1 MLRQWTFAA
10 GCKEHPSADACLL
23 MTSPYVIATLLFYAA
38 SLALYIWNL
47 REPSRAAGIG
57 ATSCLVVGL
66 VLHYLA
72 LLARSRLIH
81 AVPYDDLFGSLSL
94 FAWLLAATYLCLEA
108 IHRRRAVGPFVLPI
122 VLGVFLLAHLPE
134 ARPVKAPPAQGPLF
148 AFHVTLNILAYS
160 AFAISFV
167 LSIIFLVQ
175 NWRLRNRKLG
185 EVGWRFP
192 ALDVLE
198 RMTRSSVLI
207 GCVSL
212 AAGVTA
218 GLITAHR
225 LEGSYWN
232 GDPKVIIT
240 VLIFLIYVGYTVLSQ
255 TAAWR
260 GARASALCIFNF
272 IFVIFSYSIVNRYL
286 ISFSPIF
293 LVGCARR
300 ESGSWS
306 SVL

>member
-1 MLRQWTFAA
+1 
-10 GCKEHPSADACLL
+10 

-38 SLALYIWNL
+38 SLALYVWNL
-47 REPSRAAGIG
+47 REPSRAAGLG
-57 ATSCLVVGL
+57 ATTCLVAGL
-66 VLHYLA
+66 GLHYLA

-94 FAWLLAATYLCLEA
+94 FAWLVAFTYLCLEA

-134 ARPVKAPPAQGPLF
+134 ARQINAPPAQGPLF
-148 AFHVTLNILAYS
+148 AFHVTLNILAYA
-160 AFAISFV
+160 AFMIACI
-167 LSIIFLVQ
+167 LSVIFLIQ
-175 NWRLRNRKLG
+175 NWRLRKRKLG

-198 RMTRSSVLI
+198 RMARSSVLI

-212 AAGVTA
+212 AAGTAA
-218 GLITAHR
+218 GLITEHR
-225 LEGSYWN
+225 LRGTYWT

-240 VLIFLIYVGYTVLSQ
+240 VVILLIYVCYTVLSG

-272 IFVIFSYSIVNRYL
+272 MFVIFSYSIVNRYL
-286 ISFSPIF
+286 SHFH
-293 LVGCARR
+293 RY
-300 ESGSWS
+300 
-306 SVL
+306 

>member
-1 MLRQWTFAA
+1 MMNL
-10 GCKEHPSADACLL
+10 
-23 MTSPYVIATLLFYAA
+23 YVLATVVLYSA

-47 REPSRAAGIG
+47 REPSRPAGVG
-57 ATSCLVVGL
+57 ATISLVGAL

-72 LLARSRLIH
+72 LLDRSRLIH

-108 IHRRRAVGPFVLPI
+108 IHRRQSVGPFVLPI
-122 VLGVFLLAHLPE
+122 VLGVFLIAHLPE
-134 ARPVKAPPAQGPLF
+134 AHKVSAPPAQGPLF

-167 LSIIFLVQ
+167 LSVIFLVQ
-175 NWRLRNRKLG
+175 NRRLRGHRLG
-185 EVGWRFP
+185 VVGWRFP

-207 GCVSL
+207 GIASL
-212 AAGVTA
+212 VAGMTA
-218 GLITAHR
+218 GLIWAHR
-225 LEGSYWN
+225 LQGQYWD

-240 VLIFLIYVGYTVLSQ
+240 FLILAIYIGYTVLAR

-272 IFVIFSYSIVNRYL
+272 AFVIFSYSIVNRYL
-286 ISFSPIF
+286 SHFHRYF
-293 LVGCARR
+293 
-300 ESGSWS
+300 
-306 SVL
+306 

>member
-1 MLRQWTFAA
+1 MHT
-10 GCKEHPSADACLL
+10 

-47 REPSRAAGIG
+47 REPSRATGIA

-66 VLHYLA
+66 GMHYLA

-81 AVPYDDLFGSLSL
+81 AVPYDDLLGSLSL
-94 FAWLLAATYLCLEA
+94 FAWLLAFTYLCLEA

-134 ARPVKAPPAQGPLF
+134 AREIKAPPAQGPLF
-148 AFHVTLNILAYS
+148 AFHVTLNILAYA

-175 NWRLRNRKLG
+175 ERRLRSHKLG
-185 EVGWRFP
+185 IVGWRFP

-207 GCVSL
+207 GCGSL
-212 AAGVTA
+212 AAGMTA
-218 GLITAHR
+218 GLIWAHR
-225 LEGSYWN
+225 LEGRYWD

-240 VLIFLIYVGYTVLSQ
+240 FLILAVYVGYTFLSR

-260 GARASALCIFNF
+260 GARASGL
-272 IFVIFSYSIVNRYL
+272 
-286 ISFSPIF
+286 
-293 LVGCARR
+293 
-300 ESGSWS
+300 
-306 SVL
+306 

>member
-1 MLRQWTFAA
+1 MHT
-10 GCKEHPSADACLL
+10 

-47 REPSRAAGIG
+47 REPSRVAGIG
-57 ATSCLVVGL
+57 ATSFLLVGL
-66 VLHYLA
+66 GLHYLA

-94 FAWLLAATYLCLEA
+94 FAWLLAFTYLCLEA

-122 VLGVFLLAHLPE
+122 VIGVFLLAHLPE

-185 EVGWRFP
+185 VVGWRFP

-212 AAGVTA
+212 GAGMTA
-218 GLITAHR
+218 GLIWAHR
-225 LEGSYWN
+225 LEGQYWD
-232 GDPKVIIT
+232 GDPKVIVT
-240 VLIFLIYVGYTVLSQ
+240 VLILLIYVGYTLLSR

-272 IFVIFSYSIVNRYL
+272 MFVIFSYSIVNRYL
-286 ISFSPIF
+286 SHFHRYF
-293 LVGCARR
+293 
-300 ESGSWS
+300 
-306 SVL
+306 

>member
-1 MLRQWTFAA
+1 MLRQWAFAA
-10 GCKEHPSADACLL
+10 GWNEHPSRECMHT

-66 VLHYLA
+66 GLHYLA

-134 ARPVKAPPAQGPLF
+134 ARPVNAPPAQGPLF

-175 NWRLRNRKLG
+175 NRRLRDHKLG
-185 EVGWRFP
+185 VVGWRFP
-192 ALDVLE
+192 ALEVLE

-207 GCVSL
+207 GCASL
-212 AAGVTA
+212 AAGMTA
-218 GLITAHR
+218 GLIWAHR
-225 LEGSYWN
+225 LAGA
-232 GDPKVIIT
+232 
-240 VLIFLIYVGYTVLSQ
+240 VLGWRSESDRHGLDFFDLSSATPFLSR

-272 IFVIFSYSIVNRYL
+272 MFVIFSYSIVNRYL
-286 ISFSPIF
+286 SHFHRYF
-293 LVGCARR
+293 
-300 ESGSWS
+300 
-306 SVL
+306 

>member
-1 MLRQWTFAA
+1 
-10 GCKEHPSADACLL
+10 
-23 MTSPYVIATLLFYAA
+23 MTSPYVLATFLFYAV

-57 ATSCLVVGL
+57 ATSCLVVALG
-66 VLHYLA
+66 LHYLA

-122 VLGVFLLAHLPE
+122 VIGVFLLAHLPE
-134 ARPVKAPPAQGPLF
+134 AGQVKAPPAQGPLF

-175 NWRLRNRKLG
+175 NRRLRSRKLG
-185 EVGWRFP
+185 VVGWRFP

-212 AAGVTA
+212 AAGMTA
-218 GLITAHR
+218 GLIWAHR
-225 LEGSYWN
+225 LEGQYWD
-232 GDPKVIIT
+232 GDPKVIVT
-240 VLIFLIYVGYTVLSQ
+240 ALILLIYVGYEFLSR

-272 IFVIFSYSIVNRYL
+272 MFVIFSYSIVNRYL
-286 ISFSPIF
+286 SHFHRYF
-293 LVGCARR
+293 
-300 ESGSWS
+300 
-306 SVL
+306 

>member
-1 MLRQWTFAA
+1 
-10 GCKEHPSADACLL
+10 
-23 MTSPYVIATLLFYAA
+23 MTAPYVIATLLLYVA
-38 SLALYIWNL
+38 SLALYVWNL
-47 REPSRAAGIG
+47 REPSRTIGIG

-66 VLHYLA
+66 GLHYLA
-72 LLARSRLIH
+72 LLARSRMIH

-94 FAWLLAATYLCLEA
+94 FAWMLAFTYLCLEA
-108 IHRRRAVGPFVLPI
+108 IHRRRVVGPFVLPI

-175 NWRLRNRKLG
+175 NRRLRDHRLG
-185 EVGWRFP
+185 QVGWRFP

-212 AAGVTA
+212 LLGMTA
-218 GLITAHR
+218 GLIWAHR
-225 LEGSYWN
+225 LEGQYWN
-232 GDPKVIIT
+232 GDPKVIVT
-240 VLIFLIYVGYTVLSQ
+240 VLILAAYLGYTLLSR

-272 IFVIFSYSIVNRYL
+272 MFVIFSYSIVNRYL
-286 ISFSPIF
+286 SHFHRYF
-293 LVGCARR
+293 
-300 ESGSWS
+300 
-306 SVL
+306 

>member
-1 MLRQWTFAA
+1 
-10 GCKEHPSADACLL
+10 
-23 MTSPYVIATLLFYAA
+23 
-38 SLALYIWNL
+38 
-47 REPSRAAGIG
+47 
-57 ATSCLVVGL
+57 
-66 VLHYLA
+66 
-72 LLARSRLIH
+72 
-81 AVPYDDLFGSLSL
+81 
-94 FAWLLAATYLCLEA
+94 
-108 IHRRRAVGPFVLPI
+108 VLPI

-207 GCVSL
+207 GCASL

-286 ISFSPIF
+286 SHFHRF
-293 LVGCARR
+293 F
-300 ESGSWS
+300 
-306 SVL
+306 

>member
-1 MLRQWTFAA
+1 
-10 GCKEHPSADACLL
+10 
-23 MTSPYVIATLLFYAA
+23 MTSPYVLATLLFYAA

-57 ATSCLVVGL
+57 ATSCLVAGL
-66 VLHYLA
+66 GLHYLA

-108 IHRRRAVGPFVLPI
+108 IHQRRAVGPFVLPI

-175 NWRLRNRKLG
+175 DWRLRNRKLG
-185 EVGWRFP
+185 VVGWRFP
-192 ALDVLE
+192 ALEVLE

-212 AAGVTA
+212 AAGMTA
-218 GLITAHR
+218 GFVLAYR
-225 LEGSYWN
+225 QNGSYWN
-232 GDPKVIIT
+232 GDPKVIVTILILA
-240 VLIFLIYVGYTVLSQ
+240 VYLGYIFLARTPAG
-255 TAAWR
+255 R

-272 IFVIFSYSIVNRYL
+272 ILVIFSYSIAG
-286 ISFSPIF
+286 P
-293 LVGCARR
+293 
-300 ESGSWS
+300 
-306 SVL
+306 VLSHFHHYF

>member
-1 MLRQWTFAA
+1 M
-10 GCKEHPSADACLL
+10 HN
-23 MTSPYVIATLLFYAA
+23 MTNPYVLATLLFFAA
-38 SLALYIWNL
+38 SFALYVWNL
-47 REPSRAAGIG
+47 REPSRLVGIG
-57 ATSCLVVGL
+57 ATTCLAAGL

-94 FAWLLAATYLCLEA
+94 FAWLLAATYLVLEA
-108 IHRRRAVGPFVLPI
+108 IHRRRSVGPFVLPI
-122 VLGVFLLAHLPE
+122 VLALFVLAHVSP

-175 NWRLRNRKLG
+175 NRRLRGHKLG
-185 EVGWRFP
+185 VVGWRFP
-192 ALDVLE
+192 PLEVLE

-207 GCVSL
+207 GCASL
-212 AAGVTA
+212 AAGMAA
-218 GLITAHR
+218 GLVWAHR
-225 LEGSYWN
+225 LQGQYWD
-232 GDPKVIIT
+232 GDPKVIVT
-240 VLIFLIYVGYTVLSQ
+240 VLILLVYIGYTFLSR

-272 IFVIFSYSIVNRYL
+272 MFVIFSYSIVNRYL
-286 ISFSPIF
+286 SHFHRYF
-293 LVGCARR
+293 
-300 ESGSWS
+300 
-306 SVL
+306 

>member
-10 GCKEHPSADACLL
+10 GVNRDAPPADALKL
-23 MTSPYVIATLLFYAA
+23 MTSPYVLATLLFYAA
-38 SLALYIWNL
+38 GLALYIWNL
-47 REPSRAAGIG
+47 REPSRVAGIG

-66 VLHYLA
+66 GLHYLA
-72 LLARSRLIH
+72 LLARSRMIH

-108 IHRRRAVGPFVLPI
+108 LHRRRAVGPFVLPI
-122 VLGVFLLAHLPE
+122 VIGVFLLAHLPE
-134 ARPVKAPPAQGPLF
+134 ARAVKAPPAQGPLF

-175 NWRLRNRKLG
+175 NRRLRSRKLG
-185 EVGWRFP
+185 IVGWRFP

-207 GCVSL
+207 GCISL
-212 AAGVTA
+212 AAGMTA
-218 GLITAHR
+218 GLIWAHR
-225 LEGSYWN
+225 LEGQYWD
-232 GDPKVIIT
+232 GDPKVIVT
-240 VLIFLIYVGYTVLSQ
+240 VLILLIYVGYEFLSG

-272 IFVIFSYSIVNRYL
+272 MFVIFSYSIVNRYL
-286 ISFSPIF
+286 SHFHRYF
-293 LVGCARR
+293 
-300 ESGSWS
+300 
-306 SVL
+306 

>member
-1 MLRQWTFAA
+1 
-10 GCKEHPSADACLL
+10 

-66 VLHYLA
+66 GLHYLA
-72 LLARSRLIH
+72 LLDRSRQIH

-108 IHRRRAVGPFVLPI
+108 IHRRRSVGPFVLPI
-122 VLGVFLLAHLPE
+122 VIVVFLLAHGGE
-134 ARPVKAPPAQGPLF
+134 AKLVAAPPAQGPLF

-160 AFAISFV
+160 AFALSFV
-167 LSIIFLVQ
+167 LSVIFLIQ
-175 NWRLRNRKLG
+175 NRGLRDHKLG
-185 EVGWRFP
+185 IVGWRFP

-207 GCVSL
+207 GCGSL
-212 AAGVTA
+212 AVGMTA
-218 GLITAHR
+218 GLIWAHR
-225 LEGSYWN
+225 LQGRYWD
-232 GDPKVIIT
+232 GDPKVVIT
-240 VLIFLIYVGYTVLSQ
+240 VLILAFYVGYTILAR
-255 TAAWR
+255 TPAWR

-272 IFVIFSYSIVNRYL
+272 MFVIFSYSVVNRYL
-286 ISFSPIF
+286 SHFHRYF
-293 LVGCARR
+293 
-300 ESGSWS
+300 
-306 SVL
+306 

>member
-1 MLRQWTFAA
+1 
-10 GCKEHPSADACLL
+10 
-23 MTSPYVIATLLFYAA
+23 MTNPYVLATLLFYAA
-38 SLALYIWNL
+38 SLALYVWNL
-47 REPSRAAGIG
+47 REPSRVAGIG
-57 ATSCLVVGL
+57 ATSCLVIGL

-81 AVPYDDLFGSLSL
+81 AVPYDDLYGSLSL
-94 FAWLLAATYLCLEA
+94 FAWLLASTYLCLEA
-108 IHRRRAVGPFVLPI
+108 IHRRRVVGPFVLPI

-167 LSIIFLVQ
+167 LSVIFLVQ
-175 NWRLRNRKLG
+175 YRRLRGHKLG
-185 EVGWRFP
+185 AVGWRFP

-212 AAGVTA
+212 AAGMTA
-218 GLITAHR
+218 GLIWAHR
-225 LEGSYWN
+225 LEGQYWD
-232 GDPKVIIT
+232 GDPKVIVT
-240 VLIFLIYVGYTVLSQ
+240 VLILLVYVGYSLLSQ

-272 IFVIFSYSIVNRYL
+272 MFVIFSYSIVNRYL
-286 ISFSPIF
+286 SHFHRYF
-293 LVGCARR
+293 
-300 ESGSWS
+300 
-306 SVL
+306 

>member
-1 MLRQWTFAA
+1 
-10 GCKEHPSADACLL
+10 
-23 MTSPYVIATLLFYAA
+23 MTNPYVLATLLFYSV
-38 SLALYIWNL
+38 SLGLYILNL
-47 REPSRAAGIG
+47 REPSRAAGFG
-57 ATSCLVVGL
+57 ATACLVGGL
-66 VLHYLA
+66 VLHYFA
-72 LLARSRLIH
+72 LLDRSRLIH

-122 VLGVFLLAHLPE
+122 VLAVFLLAHLPE
-134 ARPVKAPPAQGPLF
+134 ARAIKVPPAQGPLF

-160 AFAISFV
+160 FV

-175 NWRLRNRKLG
+175 NRRLRDHKLG
-185 EVGWRFP
+185 IVGWRFP

-212 AAGVTA
+212 VAGMTA
-218 GLITAHR
+218 GLIWAHR
-225 LEGSYWN
+225 LEGRYWD

-240 VLIFLIYVGYTVLSQ
+240 FLILVVYVGYTFLSR

-272 IFVIFSYSIVNRYL
+272 MFVIFSYSIVNRYL
-286 ISFSPIF
+286 SHFHRYF
-293 LVGCARR
+293 
-300 ESGSWS
+300 
-306 SVL
+306 

>member
-1 MLRQWTFAA
+1 
-10 GCKEHPSADACLL
+10 

-57 ATSCLVVGL
+57 ATSCLVAALG
-66 VLHYLA
+66 LHYMA

-94 FAWLLAATYLCLEA
+94 FAWLLAATYLGLEA
-108 IHRRRAVGPFVLPI
+108 IHHHRTVGPFVLPV
-122 VLGVFLLAHLPE
+122 VLLLFLLAHGSAAKPIK
-134 ARPVKAPPAQGPLF
+134 VPPAQGPLF

-167 LSIIFLVQ
+167 LSVIFLLQ
-175 NWRLRNRKLG
+175 NRRLRDHKLG
-185 EVGWRFP
+185 MVGWRFP

-207 GCVSL
+207 GCLSL
-212 AAGVTA
+212 AAGMTA
-218 GLITAHR
+218 GLIWAHR
-225 LEGSYWN
+225 LEGQYWD
-232 GDPKVIIT
+232 GDPKVIVT
-240 VLIFLIYVGYTVLSQ
+240 VLILLIYIGYTFLSR

-272 IFVIFSYSIVNRYL
+272 MFVIFSYSIVNRYL
-286 ISFSPIF
+286 SHFHRYF
-293 LVGCARR
+293 
-300 ESGSWS
+300 
-306 SVL
+306 

>member
-1 MLRQWTFAA
+1 
-10 GCKEHPSADACLL
+10 

-38 SLALYIWNL
+38 SLALYVWNL

-57 ATSCLVVGL
+57 ATSCLVAGL
-66 VLHYLA
+66 GLHYLA
-72 LLARSRLIH
+72 LLARSQLIH

-94 FAWLLAATYLCLEA
+94 FAWLVAFTYLCLEA

-134 ARPVKAPPAQGPLF
+134 APQIKAPPAQGPLF
-148 AFHVTLNILAYS
+148 AFHVTLNILAYA
-160 AFAISFV
+160 AFMIACI
-167 LSIIFLVQ
+167 LSVIFLIQ
-175 NWRLRNRKLG
+175 NWRLRKRKLG

-198 RMTRSSVLI
+198 RMARSSVLI

-212 AAGVTA
+212 AVGTAA
-218 GLITAHR
+218 GLITEHR
-225 LEGSYWN
+225 LRGTYWT

-240 VLIFLIYVGYTVLSQ
+240 VVILLIYVCYTVLSG

-272 IFVIFSYSIVNRYL
+272 MFVIFSYSIVNRYL
-286 ISFSPIF
+286 SHFH
-293 LVGCARR
+293 RY
-300 ESGSWS
+300 
-306 SVL
+306 

>member
-1 MLRQWTFAA
+1 M
-10 GCKEHPSADACLL
+10 
-23 MTSPYVIATLLFYAA
+23 MSPYVIATLLFYVA
-38 SLALYIWNL
+38 SFALYVWNL
-47 REPSRAAGIG
+47 REPSRGAGIG
-57 ATSCLVVGL
+57 ATSCLVAGL
-66 VLHYLA
+66 VLHYYA
-72 LLARSRLIH
+72 LLERSRVIH

-108 IHRRRAVGPFVLPI
+108 LHRRRVVGPFVLPI
-122 VLGVFLLAHLPE
+122 VIGVFLIAHLPE

-160 AFAISFV
+160 AFALSFV

-175 NWRLRNRKLG
+175 YRRLRGHKLG
-185 EVGWRFP
+185 IVGWRFP

-212 AAGVTA
+212 AAGMTA
-218 GLITAHR
+218 GLIWAHR
-225 LEGSYWN
+225 LEGQYWD
-232 GDPKVIIT
+232 GDPKVIVT
-240 VLIFLIYVGYTVLSQ
+240 VLILIAYVAYALLSR

-272 IFVIFSYSIVNRYL
+272 MFVIFSYSIVNRYL
-286 ISFSPIF
+286 SHFHRYF
-293 LVGCARR
+293 
-300 ESGSWS
+300 
-306 SVL
+306 

>member
-1 MLRQWTFAA
+1 MHT
-10 GCKEHPSADACLL
+10 

-38 SLALYIWNL
+38 SLALYIWHL
-47 REPSRAAGIG
+47 RAPSRAAGGG
-57 ATSCLVVGL
+57 ATSCLVVALG
-66 VLHYLA
+66 LHYMA

-167 LSIIFLVQ
+167 LSVIFLLQ
-175 NWRLRNRKLG
+175 NRRLRDHKLG
-185 EVGWRFP
+185 VVGWRFP

-198 RMTRSSVLI
+198 RMARRGVLI
-207 GCVSL
+207 GGGCLV
-212 AAGVTA
+212 AGRTA
-218 GLITAHR
+218 
-225 LEGSYWN
+225 
-232 GDPKVIIT
+232 
-240 VLIFLIYVGYTVLSQ
+240 
-255 TAAWR
+255 
-260 GARASALCIFNF
+260 
-272 IFVIFSYSIVNRYL
+272 
-286 ISFSPIF
+286 
-293 LVGCARR
+293 
-300 ESGSWS
+300 
-306 SVL
+306 

>member
-1 MLRQWTFAA
+1 
-10 GCKEHPSADACLL
+10 
-23 MTSPYVIATLLFYAA
+23 MTSPYVLLTLLFYAA

-66 VLHYLA
+66 GLHYLA

-134 ARPVKAPPAQGPLF
+134 ARAVKAPPAQGPLF

-160 AFAISFV
+160 AFMISCI
-167 LSIIFLVQ
+167 LSVIFLIQ

-185 EVGWRFP
+185 VVGWRFP

-198 RMTRSSVLI
+198 RMARSSVLI

-212 AAGVTA
+212 AAGMTA
-218 GLITAHR
+218 GLISAHR
-225 LEGSYWN
+225 LNGQYGA

-240 VLIFLIYVGYTVLSQ
+240 VLILLVYIGYTILSR

-272 IFVIFSYSIVNRYL
+272 MFVIFSYSIVNR
-286 ISFSPIF
+286 F
-293 LVGCARR
+293 L
-300 ESGSWS
+300 SHFHNY
-306 SVL
+306 